1 MEKLSDEQLKRLLN
15 ETDITE
21 VMRAMMCTGNRY
33 SRRILHFFQ
42 LFCKTVP
49 LALMLF
55 HAYGVYDFSQ
65 HPREMLVYYPE
76 NEPCYL
82 FIYFMA
88 YVLPMVIILASR
100 FFSLCWR
107 HRIPFFYYF
116 GVNAIHIYFRSI
128 FTTNDMVKP
137 HFCLMVMIGFMYLYG
152 LAEIFMNSK
161 IGRRLWS

>member
-1 MEKLSDEQLKRLLN
+1 MEKLSDEQLRKLLT
-15 ETDITE
+15 ETDIAE
-21 VMRAMMCTGNRY
+21 VMRAMMRTGNRY

-49 LALMLF
+49 PAIMVY
-55 HAYGVYDFSQ
+55 HAYGIYEFSQ

-82 FIYFMA
+82 FIYFMM

-100 FFSLCWR
+100 FFALCWR
-107 HRIPFFYYF
+107 YRIPFFYLF

-128 FTTNDMVKP
+128 FTTNEMVEP
-137 HFCLMVMIGFMYLYG
+137 HSCLMVMIGFMYLYG
-152 LAEIFMNSK
+152 LAEIFLNSK